1 MKFRSAPAARFSM
14 FLMVLILLAL
24 AGAPARLWC
33 QTPAQ
38 NAPAAARSQ
47 DPDGIVI
54 EDFDTAVRF
63 ESDGTGE
70 RTRTVVARVGSDAAV
85 RQLGVLAFSFNSRGE
100 KLTVDY
106 VRVRKQDGPMVE
118 TPSSNFQET
127 LSPVTQAAPMYS
139 DVRALQI
146 PVRSL
151 GVGDT
156 LEYRV
161 RWTRTKPD
169 IPDQFWYTHDFINEG
184 TVKAETLT
192 IDVPSGK
199 YVKIA
204 GARAQPKVIQ
214 QNSRKIYSWSS
225 SHLASDKSAREKA
238 DHSRS
243 NPVHSV
249 EITSLNTWEELG
261 RWYVGFAAPQAT
273 VTPAIQAKAS
283 ELTKGLATAADKAR
297 AIYDYVSTRFRYV
310 SISLGDARYQPHTAD
325 DVMSNLYGDC
335 KDKDALLR
343 ALLEAA
349 GIEAWPAL
357 IGEDLP
363 FDSAAPSLAQF
374 NHMITVIPY
383 TDGKYIWLDS
393 TPEVAPFGYLQ
404 KSLRGKQALVM
415 PPAAAPRLM
424 STPSDPPIDST
435 EIFQVKATLSREGT
449 LTGHI
454 EWSITGDSELILRS
468 IFHQL
473 PPAQWAQALQEMS
486 YRMGFSGKVSAIDI
500 SDPQDAS
507 KPFRLAYDYTR
518 EKYAD
523 WEHFL
528 IVPPFPLA
536 ALPPA
541 DAKAPQPIELGDT
554 AESTYNA
561 TITLPP
567 GYSVET
573 PAPLRE
579 SSDAVDYQCSYSV
592 SGPVMT
598 IHRSLK
604 TKKNT
609 VSVDGWSEYHRLE
622 AAVNANI
629 ARYVKLSPDGQARLG
644 RVENNSGRDAQ

>member
-1 MKFRSAPAARFSM
+1 M
-14 FLMVLILLAL
+14 FLIALLFLML

-33 QTPAQ
+33 QTLPQ
-38 NAPAAARSQ
+38 NAPAAVSSQ
-47 DPDGIVI
+47 YPEGIVI
-54 EDFDTAVRF
+54 EDFETVVRF

-70 RTRTVVARVGSDAAV
+70 RTRTVVARVASDAAV

-100 KLTVDY
+100 KLAVDY
-106 VRVRKQDGPMVE
+106 VRVRKQDGPIIE

-161 RWTRTKPD
+161 RWTQTKPD

-184 TVKAETLT
+184 TVKTETLT

-199 YVKIA
+199 YVKVAGVRAARKIA
-204 GARAQPKVIQ
+204 E
-214 QNSRKIYSWSS
+214 QNSRKIYYWSGS
-225 SHLASDKSAREKA
+225 SLASDKPAQEKPVSS
-238 DHSRS
+238 HG
-243 NPVHSV
+243 NNVHSV
-249 EITSLNTWEELG
+249 EITSLNNWEELG

-283 ELTKGLATAADKAR
+283 ELTNGLATTAEKER

-335 KDKDALLR
+335 KDKDTLLR
-343 ALLEAA
+343 ALLKAA

-357 IGEDLP
+357 IGEELP
-363 FDSAAPSLAQF
+363 FDAAAPSLAQF
-374 NHMITVIPY
+374 NHMITVIPGG
-383 TDGKYIWLDS
+383 DGKYIWLDS

-415 PPAAAPRLM
+415 PVGAAARLM
-424 STPSDPPIDST
+424 STPIDPPVDST
-435 EIFQVKATLSREGT
+435 ETFQVRATLSPEGT
-449 LTGHI
+449 LAGHI
-454 EWSITGDSELILRS
+454 EWSLTGDSEMILRS

-473 PPAQWAQALQEMS
+473 NPTQWAQALQEMS
-486 YRMGFSGKVSAIDI
+486 YRMGFAGKVSAIDI
-500 SDPQDAS
+500 SNPQDTS

-523 WEHFL
+523 WDHL
-528 IVPPFPLA
+528 RIVPPFPLA
-536 ALPPA
+536 SLPAVDP
-541 DAKAPQPIELGDT
+541 KAAQPIELGDT
-554 AESTYNA
+554 VESTYNA

-567 GYSVET
+567 DYAVET
-573 PAPLRE
+573 PVPLRAT
-579 SSDAVDYQCSYSV
+579 SDAVDYQCSYSV
-592 SGPVMT
+592 SGSVMT
-598 IHRSLK
+598 VHRLMK
-604 TKKNT
+604 TRKNA
-609 VSVDGWSEYHRLE
+609 VSVDGRGEYSRLQ

-629 ARYVKLSPDGQARLG
+629 AQPVKLSRDGQTRVG
-644 RVENNSGRDAQ
+644 RVGE

>member
-1 MKFRSAPAARFSM
+1 MLLIALI
-14 FLMVLILLAL
+14 FLTL

-33 QTPAQ
+33 QTRAQ
-38 NAPAAARSQ
+38 NAPAAAISQ
-47 DPDGIVI
+47 NLDGIVI

-70 RTRTVVARVGSDAAV
+70 RTRTVVARVASDSAV
-85 RQLGVLAFSFNSRGE
+85 RQLGVLAFSFSSRGE
-100 KLTVDY
+100 RLTVDY
-106 VRVRKQDGPMVE
+106 VRVRKQDGPIIE
-118 TPSSNFQET
+118 TPPSNFQET

-151 GVGDT
+151 AVGDT

-184 TVKAETLT
+184 TVKAEMLT

-204 GARAQPKVIQ
+204 GARAEPKVTE
-214 QNSRKIYSWSS
+214 QNSRRIYHWSS
-225 SHLASDKSAREKA
+225 SHLASDKPAPEKGA
-238 DHSRS
+238 GSRS

-249 EITSLNTWEELG
+249 EITSLNNWEELG
-261 RWYVGFAAPQAT
+261 RWYLGFAAPQPT
-273 VTPAIQAKAS
+273 VSPAIQARAA
-283 ELTKGLATAADKAR
+283 ELTKGLATAADKER
-297 AIYDYVSTRFRYV
+297 AIYDYVSTRLRYV
-310 SISLGDARYQPHTAD
+310 SISLGDARYQPHAPD

-335 KDKDALLR
+335 KDKDTLLR
-343 ALLEAA
+343 ALLKAA

-363 FDSAAPSLAQF
+363 FDAAAPSLAQF
-374 NHMITVIPY
+374 NHMVTVIPHG
-383 TDGKYIWLDS
+383 DGKYIWLDS

-415 PPAAAPRLM
+415 PGTAAPHLM

-435 EIFQVKATLSREGT
+435 EIFQVKATLSPEGT

-454 EWSITGDSELILRS
+454 EWFITGDSELILRS
-468 IFHQL
+468 VFHQL

-486 YRMGFSGKVSAIDI
+486 YRMGFAGKVSAVDV
-500 SDPQDAS
+500 SNPQDTS
-507 KPFRLAYDYTR
+507 GPFRLAYEYTR
-518 EKYAD
+518 EKYTD
-523 WEHFL
+523 WEHL
-528 IVPPFPLA
+528 QIVPPFPA
-536 ALPPA
+536 GGLPVAGNTPSE
-541 DAKAPQPIELGDT
+541 PIELGET
-554 AESTYNA
+554 AESAYDA

-573 PAPLRE
+573 PAPSHE
-579 SSDAVDYQCSYSV
+579 SGDVVDYQCSYSV
-592 SGPVMT
+592 DGSVLT
-598 IHRSLK
+598 VHRSMK
-604 TKKNT
+604 TKQNA
-609 VSVDGWSEYHRLE
+609 VSIGGWSEYRKLQ

-629 ARYVKLSPDGQARLG
+629 ARYVKLSFNGQTRLS
-644 RVENNSGRDAQ
+644 RVENKSSRDSQ